1 MNWQHFLDLIH
12 RELASGIVAT
22 SIIRLLLAAILGGAI
37 GLEREYKHRPAGLR
51 TNMFICFGA
60 ALFTLL
66 SRGLAAEPSD
76 YTRIAAQII
85 PGIGFIGAG
94 SIIHTRGLTTGLTT
108 AATIFV
114 VASVGMAAGGGLYV
128 TAAFATVLVL
138 GSLFLLGY
146 VEETFNIKLLMSSYE
161 VTGTNLDQVSHEV
174 NRILESHHRLM
185 QNVLT
190 GETTNHIRLQF
201 DVEGCAAE
209 QRDLFRQLKT
219 STVFSSAVSL
229 GRVERE

>member
-1 MNWQHFLDLIH
+1 MNWQHFVDLMH
-12 RELASGIVAT
+12 KEMASGIVL
-22 SIIRLLLAAILGGAI
+22 SSLVRLVCAAVLGGLI
-37 GLEREYKHRPAGLR
+37 GLERELKHRAAGLR

-60 ALFTLL
+60 ALFTIL
-66 SRGLAAEPSD
+66 SRGIAAEPSD

-94 SIIHTRGLTTGLTT
+94 SILHMRGLTTGLTT

-128 TAAFATVLVL
+128 TAVFATGLVL
-138 GSLFLLGY
+138 LTLFFLGHL
-146 VEETFNIKLLMSSYE
+146 EETFNLKILLSSYE
-161 VTGTNLDQVSHEV
+161 VTGPSIEEISNEV

-185 QNVLT
+185 QNVST
-190 GETTNHIRLQF
+190 GNTGQHIRLQF
-201 DVEGCAAE
+201 DVEGCN
-209 QRDLFRQLKT
+209 RDQKELFRQLKT
-219 STVFSSAVSL
+219 STVLGSVTSL